1 VKQVTVDAMTLMRG
15 DVEAWLAH
23 YGRAWM
29 QGALASSASLSSADC
44 RCHETPYPEFVVGRD
59 GASRCREVVPATAS
73 FVSYEGI
80 AVIDC
85 PAIGRR
91 RRVLLNR
98 RHRRHASPEAAALRG
113 PRIP

>member
-1 VKQVTVDAMTLMRG
+1 MHG
-15 DVEAWLAH
+15 D
-23 YGRAWM
+23 
-29 QGALASSASLSSADC
+29 LASAASLSSADC
-44 RCHETPYPEFVVGRD
+44 RCHETPYPESVFGRD
-59 GASRCREVVPATAS
+59 GASRCREAVPATTS
-73 FVSYEGI
+73 LVSYEGI

-113 PRIP
+113 SRIP